1 MQAPTA
7 ADGRRQPAGQI
18 ILKRIFKAG
27 LALLLSLPMLWLAN
41 AIRMEIT
48 NPGVALG
55 ADPAE
60 AVVLFLGEWGLRFLL
75 LGLLIS
81 PLRRRAGWNALG
93 RSRRMV
99 GLFAFTYLALHF
111 LAYLGFLAEFD
122 WSLIVGDLTERP
134 YIIVGT
140 LALLLLVPLA
150 ATSTSGWQR
159 RLRRNWQRLHRLVYV
174 SVFLG
179 LLHLL
184 WLTKDGF
191 AEFAIYLLIF
201 LALMVERLLA
211 RRAPERRT
219 AERRTATGQTATGQT
234 GA

>member
-1 MQAPTA
+1 
-7 ADGRRQPAGQI
+7 
-18 ILKRIFKAG
+18 
-27 LALLLSLPMLWLAN
+27 MLWLAN
-41 AIRMEIT
+41 AIRMEIA

-75 LGLLIS
+75 LGLCIS
-81 PLRRRAGWNALG
+81 PLRRRAGWNTLG

-99 GLFAFTYLALHF
+99 GLFAFAYLGLHF
-111 LAYLGFLAEFD
+111 LAYVGFLAEFD
-122 WSLIVGDLTERP
+122 WSLIIADLTERP

-140 LALLLLVPLA
+140 LALLLLVALA
-150 ATSTSGWQR
+150 VTSTSGWQR
-159 RLRRNWQRLHRLVYV
+159 RLRRNWQRLHRLVYL

-191 AEFAIYLLIF
+191 AEFAFYLLIF
-201 LALMVERLLA
+201 LTLMIERLLA
-211 RRAPERRT
+211 RRTPTRQPA
-219 AERRTATGQTATGQT
+219 A
-234 GA
+234 